1 MDECIFCKIANKEI
15 PTKTFYEDENY
26 LAFLDIRPLSKGHLL
41 VIPKQHYETFLDMP
55 SEEEKE
61 LFAKVQELSKV
72 VKEKLGA
79 KLIFLL
85 VMGEEVPH
93 VHVHI
98 IPYYG
103 GEFPISLSG
112 HDSTE
117 LDEVLSELQS
127 SQQ

>member
-1 MDECIFCKIANKEI
+1 MEECIFCKIAGKEI
-15 PTKTFYEDENY
+15 PAKTIYEDEKY
-26 LAFLDIRPLSKGHLL
+26 LAFLDIRPLSKGHIL
-41 VIPKQHYETFLDMP
+41 VIPKKHYETFLDMP
-55 SEEEKE
+55 ADEEKE
-61 LFAKVQELSKV
+61 LFAKVQEISKD

-112 HDSTE
+112 SDSTD
-117 LDEVLSELQS
+117 LDEVLKELNNS
-127 SQQ
+127 

>member
-1 MDECIFCKIANKEI
+1 MEECIFCKIAGKEI
-15 PTKTFYEDENY
+15 HAKTIYEDEKY
-26 LAFLDIRPLSKGHLL
+26 LAFLDIRPLSKGHIL
-41 VIPKQHYETFLDMP
+41 VIPKKHYETFLDMP
-55 SEEEKE
+55 ADEEKE
-61 LFAKVQELSKV
+61 LFAKVQEISKD

-112 HDSTE
+112 SDSTD
-117 LDEVLSELQS
+117 LDEVLKELNNS
-127 SQQ
+127 